1 MAKIPHNTHPL
12 VKAKKSGIHGF
23 GGYARKPIKKG
34 KRIIEYTGPLIS
46 KEDAALELKEQNEY
60 VFTLNEDEDIDGS
73 VLWNLARYLNHS
85 CDPNC
90 ESEIK
95 KGRVWIYATRS
106 IEKGEEL
113 TYNYGYELDG
123 FEDRPCCCGAD
134 CCQGYMVGDEHF
146 KTLKKRLNMKKKA
159 TS

>member
-1 MAKIPHNTHPL
+1 MAKIHNNTQPL
-12 VKAKKSGIHGF
+12 VKSKKTGIHGF
-23 GGYARKPIKKG
+23 CVYARNPIKKG
-34 KRIIEYTGPLIS
+34 KSIIEYTGPLIS

-95 KGRVWIYATRS
+95 KGRVWICTTRS
-106 IEKGEEL
+106 IEKG
-113 TYNYGYELDG
+113 
-123 FEDRPCCCGAD
+123 RAD
-134 CCQGYMVGDEHF
+134 
-146 KTLKKRLNMKKKA
+146 L
-159 TS
+159 

>member
-1 MAKIPHNTHPL
+1 MCIRD
-12 VKAKKSGIHGF
+12 S
-23 GGYARKPIKKG
+23 
-34 KRIIEYTGPLIS
+34 
-46 KEDAALELKEQNEY
+46 
-60 VFTLNEDEDIDGS
+60 DGS

-123 FEDRPCCCGAD
+123 FVDRPCCWGAD

-146 KTLKKRLNMKKKA
+146 KTLKKRLHKKKKA